1 MEQETVIEVNDVS
14 LEFRLY
20 KEKVDSIK
28 EYCIKFLKHELAYE
42 NFWALKNVSFD
53 VKRERRSVWLERTD
67 PEKVRC

>member
-28 EYCIKFLKHELAYE
+28 EY
-42 NFWALKNVSFD
+42 
-53 VKRERRSVWLERTD
+53 
-67 PEKVRC
+67 

>member
-53 VKRERRSVWLERTD
+53 VKR
-67 PEKVRC
+67 